1 MITLFTVAI
10 FQQNQKDT
18 SVEVSISES
27 FLMIT
32 TQPTVTTKQLLF
44 SSLLFFDLREFLSS
58 KQNKTKKLVSQ
69 SN

>member
-18 SVEVSISES
+18 SVEVSISEP